1 MRRREFISIFGGAL
15 TTWPLAAHAQQGERM
30 RRIGVLMLQDED
42 DPSTK
47 PRIAAFVQE
56 LQKLNWVTNRNIQID
71 IRWGAADSK
80 RSRRHAAEMV
90 ALAPD
95 VIVATASAATAALQE
110 ATRTIP
116 IVFVNVTDPVGAGYV
131 ASLARPGGNITGF
144 VTFEYGMSGKWLELL
159 KEIAP
164 GVMRVAIL
172 RDPALPVGI
181 GQLGAIQSV
190 APSLRV
196 ETSPVDVRDANE
208 IERVIADFARKPN
221 GGIIV
226 AASPGALINRK
237 LIIDAAAKHRLP
249 AVYFQ
254 KEFVKGGGLIS
265 YGPDVV
271 DQYGYAA
278 AYVDRILK
286 GEKPADLPVQQPTK
300 YETAVNLKTA
310 KALNLAVPPSL
321 LARADEVIE

>member
-1 MRRREFISIFGGAL
+1 MKRREFISLLGGAL
-15 TTWPLAAHAQQGERM
+15 MGWPLAAHAQQGERM
-30 RRIGVLMLQDED
+30 RRVGLLMLQDED

-47 PRIAAFVQE
+47 PRIAEFVQE
-56 LQKLNWVTNRNIQID
+56 LQKLNWITNRNIQID

-80 RSRRHAAEMV
+80 RSRKHAAEMV

-95 VIVATASAATAALQE
+95 VVVATASSATAALQE
-110 ATRTIP
+110 ATPTIP

-164 GVMRVAIL
+164 GVTRVAIL
-172 RDPALPVGI
+172 RDPTLPVGI

-208 IERVIADFARKPN
+208 IERAITDFARKPN

-237 LIIDAAAKHRLP
+237 RIIDAAAKYRLP

-254 KEFVKGGGLIS
+254 KEFVKGGGLVS

-271 DQYGYAA
+271 AQYGHAA
-278 AYVDRILK
+278 TYVDRILK

-300 YETAVNLKTA
+300 YETVVNLKTA
-310 KALNLAVPPSL
+310 KALHLAVPPSL

>member
-271 DQYGYAA
+271 AQYGYAA
-278 AYVDRILK
+278 TYVDRILK

-321 LARADEVIE
+321 LARADEVVE